1 MVEELS
7 PGSIHFKEEQAMKT
21 PLQLAMI
28 YGSVRE
34 GRFCDTVARWAAS
47 EIERSADFELDVID
61 PCPEWPHLDEQR
73 FQQRIMAADAIIVV
87 TPEYNHSFP
96 GPLKTLID
104 SASSEWRAKPV
115 AFVSYGGV
123 SGGLR
128 AVEHL
133 LGVFAELDAVAIRE
147 SVSFRN
153 AWERFTDEGRPIEEE
168 RCQRSIRTLLSQLT
182 WWARTLKA
190 GRQAEAYG
198 AAA

>member
-1 MVEELS
+1 
-7 PGSIHFKEEQAMKT
+7 MKT
-21 PLQLAMI
+21 PLRLVMI
-28 YGSVRE
+28 YGSVRD

-61 PCPEWPHLDEQR
+61 PRPEWPHLDEER
-73 FQQRIMAADAIIVV
+73 FRQRIMAADAIIVV
-87 TPEYNHSFP
+87 TPEYNHSYP
-96 GPLKTLID
+96 GPLKALID
-104 SASSEWRAKPV
+104 SASGEWHAKPV

-133 LGVFAELDAVAIRE
+133 RGVFAELHAVAIRE
-147 SVSFRN
+147 CVSFQN
-153 AWERFTDEGRPIEEE
+153 AWERFTDEGEPIEKE
-168 RCQRSIRTLLSQLT
+168 RYQRSMRSLLAQLA
-182 WWARTLKA
+182 WWARALKM